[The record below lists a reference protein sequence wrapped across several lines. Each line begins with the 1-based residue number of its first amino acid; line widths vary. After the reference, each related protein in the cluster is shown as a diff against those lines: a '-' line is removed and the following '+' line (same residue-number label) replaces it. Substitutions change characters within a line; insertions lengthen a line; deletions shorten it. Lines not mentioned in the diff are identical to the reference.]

1 MCEDYLNNV
10 HVSWPEKW
18 KEHEK
23 HFLPYC
29 LFNQLKEQALCN
41 INGIYAQEAG
51 LYSDKYK
58 VAGRVDCIAEWN
70 NVLSVVDFK
79 TSKNP
84 KKEEYIEDYFIQGS
98 AYCEMY
104 EELTE
109 TTINQVVILV
119 VSEDGNVQ
127 EFIKDKTEYLQ
138 PLVETID
145 SFITQ
150 WEQEDEE
157 ISVVD

>member
-1 MCEDYLNNV
+1 
-10 HVSWPEKW
+10 
-18 KEHEK
+18 
-23 HFLPYC
+23 
-29 LFNQLKEQALCN
+29 
-41 INGIYAQEAG
+41 
-51 LYSDKYK
+51 
-58 VAGRVDCIAEWN
+58 
-70 NVLSVVDFK
+70 
-79 TSKNP
+79 
-84 KKEEYIEDYFIQGS
+84 
-98 AYCEMY
+98 MY

-157 ISVVD
+157 ISVVN